1 MWPFKKARETTMA
14 EIVKDKPDVRCGN
27 KEAHYQW
34 TMFNGMACPTCH
46 ALKERERKKR
56 EQAELAKMI
65 AAELAPLVL
74 AAMSEKGGV

>member
-1 MWPFKKARETTMA
+1 MWPFKKAREITMA

-34 TMFNGMACPTCH
+34 VMFNGMTCPTCH
-46 ALKERERKKR
+46 ALEERERKKR

-74 AAMSEKGGV
+74 AAMSEKEGV